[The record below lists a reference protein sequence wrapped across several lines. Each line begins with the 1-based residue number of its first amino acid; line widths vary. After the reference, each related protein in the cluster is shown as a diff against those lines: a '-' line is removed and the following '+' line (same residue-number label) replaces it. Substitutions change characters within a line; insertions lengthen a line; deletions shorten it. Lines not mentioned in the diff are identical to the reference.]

1 MFGWCDQC
9 QAIATEGICS
19 KHGST
24 RPLSFIASVD
34 VRPLSS
40 FEKQFFN
47 DRMDDLILDE
57 GIFLVYSDRMRR
69 RMVIFLDI
77 PLVEVRFQ
85 RDTIHIDPLAKGHIR
100 GMNIDPFL
108 ATNRER
114 LSRMVELSQ
123 ALAEHELKQIRNAV
137 ISYSGGKDSA
147 VLADVLGKFGFTR
160 VFIDTRLEFSETY
173 RYINN
178 LRANGCEI
186 DIAKAS
192 TSFFSLVG
200 KNGYPKSG
208 NRWCCKTQKFEPFS
222 RYIRERYGTQ
232 DVIVFIG
239 ERRWEAMYRLG
250 EPFKRR
256 HRYITNQITIEPL
269 LDWLTL
275 DIWNYIWAK
284 KLPINPIYE
293 VFDRS
298 GCWLCPFGLQHRIF
312 LMQFSHPK
320 LYKILLNTHGTEP
333 SGEKHLMASVNEK
346 KPCTTILDGKRVNTC
361 DIYGHFYLKGRCFRC
376 GTREPQLAKVS

>member
-1 MFGWCDQC
+1 MFGWCEAC
-9 QAIATEGICS
+9 QAIAIEGICS

-47 DRMDDLILDE
+47 DRIDDLILDE

-77 PLVEVRFQ
+77 PLVEVQ
-85 RDTIHIDPLAKGHIR
+85 YKQNSININPLAKGHIR

-147 VLADVLGKFGFTR
+147 VLADVLGKFGLTR

-178 LRANGCEI
+178 IRTNGCEI
-186 DIAKAS
+186 DIIKAS
-192 TSFFSLVG
+192 TSFFSLVD

-222 RYIRERYGTQ
+222 RYIGERYGSE

-275 DIWNYIWAK
+275 DIWNYIWTK
-284 KLPINPIYE
+284 KLTINPIYE
-293 VFDRS
+293 VFDRA

-312 LMQFSHPK
+312 LLEFSHPK
-320 LYKILLNTHGTEP
+320 LYKILMKISGGGTSAQKRP
-333 SGEKHLMASVNEK
+333 TSTMDK
-346 KPCTTILDGKRVNTC
+346 KPCTMIMDGKRVNTC
-361 DIYGHFYLKGRCFRC
+361 DVFGHFYIKGRCFRC
-376 GTREPQLAKVS
+376 ETREPQLAKVS